1 MLQTFCQRKAG
12 VFHNN
17 NFFIHGIRGD
27 ILTGLQLA
35 FKVSVIPLNQVNK
48 KLKNVHPVAIRN
60 PGSSFRTR
68 THHFYFS
75 GFRIKNGEKMFRIT
89 FLFLFFAF
97 IEGNLTIVFLSLS
110 TFASLRRSYSK
121 IIALSHELSIKTSTS
136 TSTLIAA
143 DSEATVSDLFRHRA

>member
-1 MLQTFCQRKAG
+1 MPSCQTFIKVSVNQQKFIRHFCRRKAG
-12 VFHNN
+12 VFLNKF
-17 NFFIHGIRGD
+17 FFIHCLRGD

-89 FLFLFFAF
+89 FLFLFFVF

-110 TFASLRRSYSK
+110 TFASLDVPRKVAYIYHGK
-121 IIALSHELSIKTSTS
+121 CIT
-136 TSTLIAA
+136 
-143 DSEATVSDLFRHRA
+143 

>member
-1 MLQTFCQRKAG
+1 MSSCQNLHQSFGKAAKMLQTFCQRKAG

-89 FLFLFFAF
+89 FLFLFFSF

-121 IIALSHELSIKTSTS
+121 IIALKQ
-136 TSTLIAA
+136 
-143 DSEATVSDLFRHRA
+143 